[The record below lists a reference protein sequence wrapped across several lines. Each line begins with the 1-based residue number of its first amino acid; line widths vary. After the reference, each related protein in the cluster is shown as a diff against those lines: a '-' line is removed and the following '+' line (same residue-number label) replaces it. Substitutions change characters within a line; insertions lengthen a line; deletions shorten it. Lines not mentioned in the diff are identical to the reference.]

1 MSLEMF
7 DIIHVSVCLMS
18 LPEGLVPDVAST
30 ASVAFVVAVVLV
42 AAVVVALVVFAVHN
56 SV

>member
-1 MSLEMF
+1 MY
-7 DIIHVSVCLMS
+7 IHIVQNIHIHMSVCLMS
-18 LPEGLVPDVAST
+18 LPEVLVSAVAST

-42 AAVVVALVVFAVHN
+42 AAVVVA